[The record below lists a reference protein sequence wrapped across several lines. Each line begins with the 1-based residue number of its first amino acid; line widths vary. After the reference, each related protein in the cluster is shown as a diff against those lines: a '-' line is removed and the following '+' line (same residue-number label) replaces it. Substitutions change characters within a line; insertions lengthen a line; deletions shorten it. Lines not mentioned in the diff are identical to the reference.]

1 MNYLDKNTKFNFEKN
16 INGCINYFNKNMVI
30 IFINKNMVIFMKF
43 SKKSKCSFEKVDK
56 KTEIFF

>member
-43 SKKSKCSFEKVDK
+43 SKKSKCSFEKVD
-56 KTEIFF
+56 